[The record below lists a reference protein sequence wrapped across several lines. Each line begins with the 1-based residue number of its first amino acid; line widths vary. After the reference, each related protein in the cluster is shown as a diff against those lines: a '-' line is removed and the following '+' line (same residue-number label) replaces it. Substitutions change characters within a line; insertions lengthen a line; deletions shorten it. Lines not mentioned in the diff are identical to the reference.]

1 MNHKRMG
8 RISQEIKKVLSHAI
22 IYEMKDPRIAPM
34 TSVTDVTVS
43 SDLSY
48 CDAYIS
54 VMGKEWDKKQTIE
67 GLEAGVGFLK
77 NQLATKIDLRQI
89 PDIRFHLDESIDRGM
104 KMDAL
109 IEEVIQKDRE
119 SQRARGDLDEEGGDH
134 DPSDLA

>member
-48 CDAYIS
+48 CDAFIS

-67 GLEAGVGFLK
+67 GLEAAAGFLK
-77 NQLATKIDLRQI
+77 NQMATKLDLRQI
-89 PDIRFHLDESIDRGM
+89 PELRFHLDESIERGM

-109 IEEVIQKDRE
+109 IDRVIQKDRE
-119 SQRARGDLDEEGGDH
+119 SQMARGDLDREGGSD

>member
-48 CDAYIS
+48 CDAFIS

-67 GLEAGVGFLK
+67 GLEAAAGFLK
-77 NQLATKIDLRQI
+77 NQMATKLDLRQI
-89 PDIRFHLDESIDRGM
+89 PELRFHLDESIERGM

-109 IEEVIQKDRE
+109 IDRVIQKDRE
-119 SQRARGDLDEEGGDH
+119 SQMARGDLDREGGSDA
-134 DPSDLA
+134 PSDLA